1 MFFLWHAFCPASR
14 FWVWDAKGWRCSS
27 CRYLVR
33 ADSRDASWLRLAGY
47 HTTNFRLSSGAEPD
61 WTEPL
66 EMEHDGNFAADLDEP
81 EYDHPS

>member
-33 ADSRDASWLRLAGY
+33 ADSRDASWRGLSQH
-47 HTTNFRLSSGAEPD
+47 HTTDLRITGFPAGPQPSEMPATGEEFAERFSD
-61 WTEPL
+61 TGL
-66 EMEHDGNFAADLDEP
+66 IDG
-81 EYDHPS
+81 S